1 MKKSQVQTQIFIYV
15 MALVIFSLILLY
27 GYNSIKKIREQASSV
42 EYIQFKTDIEN
53 TITKLGYEFGSVDIK
68 EFNVPGNYKQ
78 VCFVEFSDSLTIP
91 ADYPIIN
98 NSVYTNASDNVFLV
112 KNIAEE
118 SFKVKGLVV
127 DGNFHCFNISKGR
140 IEVRIESLGSAVR
153 VSEP

>member
-1 MKKSQVQTQIFIYV
+1 MKKAQVQTQIFIYV
-15 MALVIFSLILLY
+15 MALIIFSLILLY
-27 GYNSIKKIREQASSV
+27 GYSSIKKIREQASSV

-53 TITKLGYEFGSVDIK
+53 TITKLGYEFGSVEIK

-78 VCFVEFSDSLTIP
+78 VCFVELTGTPVIP

-118 SFKVKGLVV
+118 SFRVNGLNIA
-127 DGNFHCFNISKGR
+127 GGFHCFNISKGIIGIR
-140 IEVRIESLGSAVR
+140 MESLGSAVK